1 LQFESVPYIVAL
13 MKVSAAATVF
23 AIAFLLCGCNRQSAS
38 PTVATVSEVRLGYFP
53 NLTHGQAVL
62 GVSSGEFAAAVA
74 PAKFTPRQFN
84 AGPSLIEALLAD
96 QIDIGYVGPGPAIN
110 GFVQSHGQGL
120 VVVAGAA
127 NNGVL
132 IVARKDAGINSLADL
147 AGKKIATPQ
156 HGNTQDIAA
165 RHYLST
171 TLKQTDLSNVRPI
184 PNADQ
189 AAAFARGDI
198 DAAWVP
204 EPWGSLLIST
214 TGAKLVGEEKDLW
227 PEKEFSLT
235 VIVTTPAFL
244 AAHPDIVEKILVVHR
259 SWTKRLNAETGNY
272 VQPLEDA
279 LFAMTSKRL
288 PPGVTASALER
299 VEFTDLASDETF
311 EANAQWAYD
320 LGLAKEKPDLNGLTD
335 LTILHKLQAVQ

>member
-1 LQFESVPYIVAL
+1 
-13 MKVSAAATVF
+13 MRAATATIVF
-23 AIAFLLCGCNRQSAS
+23 AIAFLVGGCDRTANNPS
-38 PTVATVSEVRLGYFP
+38 PAAATEVRLGYFP
-53 NLTHGQAVL
+53 NLTHGQAVM
-62 GVSSGEFAAAVA
+62 GVWTGDFSAAIA

-84 AGPSLIEALLAD
+84 AGPSLIEALLAN

-120 VVVAGAA
+120 VVISGAA
-127 NNGVL
+127 SNGVI

-165 RHYLST
+165 RHYLT
-171 TLKQTDLSNVRPI
+171 TVLKQTDLGNVRPI

-189 AAAFARGDI
+189 GAAFARGDI

-204 EPWGSLLIST
+204 EPWGSLLIAT

-227 PEKEFSLT
+227 PGKDFSLT
-235 VIVTTPAFL
+235 VVVTTPSFL
-244 AAHPDIVEKILVVHR
+244 AAHPDLVEKILVVHR
-259 SWTKRLNAETGNY
+259 SWTKRLNAETDKY
-272 VQPLEDA
+272 ITPLENA
-279 LFAMTSKRL
+279 LFALTSKRL
-288 PPGVTASALER
+288 PEGVTASALDR
-299 VEFTDLASDETF
+299 VEFTDLTSDQTF

-320 LGLAKEKPDLNGLTD
+320 LGFAKEKPDLNGLTD
-335 LTILHKLQAVQ
+335 LTILHKLQAEH

>member
-1 LQFESVPYIVAL
+1 MFVIICFASYGCDKQSNAPTAA
-13 MKVSAAATVF
+13 SATATD
-23 AIAFLLCGCNRQSAS
+23 I
-38 PTVATVSEVRLGYFP
+38 RLGYFP

-62 GVSSGEFAAAVA
+62 GVSSGEFAAAIA
-74 PAKFTPRQFN
+74 PGKFTPQQFN
-84 AGPSLIEALLAD
+84 AGPSLIEALLNN

-120 VVVAGAA
+120 VVIAGAA

-132 IVARKDAGINSLADL
+132 IVARKDAGINTLTDL

-184 PNADQ
+184 ANADQ

-214 TGAKLVGEEKDLW
+214 TGAKLVDEEKNLW
-227 PEKEFSLT
+227 PNKEFSLT
-235 VIVTTPAFL
+235 VIVTTPSFL
-244 AAHPDIVEKILVVHR
+244 SAHPDAVEKILVVHR
-259 SWTKRLNAETGNY
+259 NWTKRLNAQTDQY
-272 VQPLEDA
+272 VKPLEDA
-279 LFAMTSKRL
+279 LFTLTSKRL
-288 PPGVTASALER
+288 PAGVTASALDR
-299 VEFTDLASDETF
+299 VEFTDLTSDDTF

-320 LGLAKEKPDLNGLTD
+320 LGFAKQKPDLHGLTD
-335 LTILHKLQAVQ
+335 LTILHKLQAEH